1 MDVTRVIRMH
11 LGMSIE
17 VELCRAVPG
26 QGVLVRSH
34 EHSYYLSGRSL
45 YLEGTLIWEVILLI
59 IHTGE

>member
-1 MDVTRVIRMH
+1 MH

-26 QGVLVRSH
+26 QGVSVRSH